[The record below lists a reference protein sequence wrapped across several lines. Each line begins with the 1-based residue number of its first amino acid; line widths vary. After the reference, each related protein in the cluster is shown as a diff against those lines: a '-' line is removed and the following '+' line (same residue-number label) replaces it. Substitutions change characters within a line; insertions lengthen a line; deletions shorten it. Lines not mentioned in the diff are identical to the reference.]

1 MCIICLGNVH
11 FSFKQDIYREYAIL
25 QLTLWFQCLDG
36 FPIFSELVMHDIS
49 CTLQTKKCIHNNL
62 YARIIYKKILHDYT
76 LVYFSQSKN
85 GSSK

>member
-25 QLTLWFQCLDG
+25 QL
-36 FPIFSELVMHDIS
+36 VMHDIS
-49 CTLQTKKCIHNNL
+49 CTLHTKKNIHNNL
-62 YARIIYKKILHDYT
+62 YAIIIYKTILHDYT
-76 LVYFSQSKN
+76 LVYFSKSKN